1 MNILSNIIANLF
13 HILGIL
19 LICSNLFRME
29 KKNCNIYKK
38 IIVILIVDIA
48 NVLFNFLVKN
58 INLELIFYFLCILLV
73 MKMLYMEAIQKMIIF
88 DIVGS
93 IIMNL
98 LEMIFSDISNSIF
111 NILDIKFDYI
121 EAIISSGMTVIII
134 AIISIILGENDN
146 FEREKITR
154 RFWIIFAIDLI
165 SNFSILAIFS
175 IVVERECVDST
186 KLAYT
191 LLYAV
196 VTIGLFLQMF
206 FIIYIFISRNV
217 HKEKELLA
225 KKYLEEQNNYYEYLK
240 EREVETKKFRHDI
253 RSHLYLLDKVY
264 KEGKREEF
272 ETYLNDIKD
281 KVDRLGIK
289 VNVGNDIVNA
299 ILDKYFAEAK
309 SKNVKLKV
317 QGHFPMGCN
326 ISAYHLCTIFSNL
339 LSNAVEAAQKA
350 ENKEVWVICSYT
362 EKNIIIEVGNYFS
375 GFSDNRKKLITTK
388 KEKQYHGWGIKNVK
402 DSVKE
407 CEGLMDIEIQEDS
420 FIVSITLKNEGSKN
434 EHSNSR

>member
-121 EAIISSGMTVIII
+121 EAIIPSGMTVIII

-217 HKEKELLA
+217 HKEKEVLA

-240 EREVETKKFRHDI
+240 ESSI
-253 RSHLYLLDKVY
+253 LL
-264 KEGKREEF
+264 
-272 ETYLNDIKD
+272 I
-281 KVDRLGIK
+281 
-289 VNVGNDIVNA
+289 
-299 ILDKYFAEAK
+299 
-309 SKNVKLKV
+309 
-317 QGHFPMGCN
+317 H
-326 ISAYHLCTIFSNL
+326 
-339 LSNAVEAAQKA
+339 
-350 ENKEVWVICSYT
+350 
-362 EKNIIIEVGNYFS
+362 
-375 GFSDNRKKLITTK
+375 
-388 KEKQYHGWGIKNVK
+388 
-402 DSVKE
+402 
-407 CEGLMDIEIQEDS
+407 
-420 FIVSITLKNEGSKN
+420 
-434 EHSNSR
+434 